1 MLEFEII
8 KMKHWHFRDDVQTGL
23 GILEEY
29 GVPYDLQLR
38 PDMLVHIPTL
48 AIKFPKLK
56 MVIDHIANPY
66 HYAKSDEDVEKWKDD
81 MAQIAKHENVYVKL
95 SGMINSHKYWS
106 VDVFKPCVEHL
117 LNCFGS
123 KRYS

>member
-8 KMKHWHFRDDVQTGL
+8 EMKHWHFRDDVQTGL

-48 AIKFPKLK
+48 AIKFPKL
-56 MVIDHIANPY
+56 IEPPP
-66 HYAKSDEDVEKWKDD
+66 
-81 MAQIAKHENVYVKL
+81 QQ
-95 SGMINSHKYWS
+95 
-106 VDVFKPCVEHL
+106 
-117 LNCFGS
+117 
-123 KRYS
+123 